1 MTILHKSVV
10 LDYTA
15 AQMYALVEDMESYPA
30 FLPWCDNIYVQRD
43 MTANTALATISVNFC
58 GIRQYFT
65 TRNTNSP
72 PNSISM
78 TLVRGPFS
86 KLDGQWTFTA
96 LNDRQCRVELYLNYN
111 FSNFFL
117 EKLVGSV
124 FDIISNS
131 LVDSFCERAK
141 KYIDKNG
148 TQNTAYSDSDLLR
161 RT

>member
-1 MTILHKSVV
+1 MTIVHKSVL
-10 LDYTA
+10 LDYSA

-30 FLPWCDNIYVQRD
+30 FLPWCDSVDVQRD
-43 MTANTALATISVNFC
+43 MTGNTALASISLNFC

-65 TRNTNSP
+65 TRNTNTP
-72 PNSISM
+72 PNSIRM

-96 LNDRQCRVELYLNYN
+96 LNDHQCRVELHLNYD

-141 KYIDKNG
+141 KIYG
-148 TQNTAYSDSDLLR
+148 
-161 RT
+161 